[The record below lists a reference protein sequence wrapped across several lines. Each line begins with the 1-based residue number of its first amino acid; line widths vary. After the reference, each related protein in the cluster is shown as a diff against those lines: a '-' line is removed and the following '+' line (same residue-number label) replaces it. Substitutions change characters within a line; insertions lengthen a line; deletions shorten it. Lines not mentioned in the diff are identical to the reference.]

1 MKTTLELTDA
11 QMIGLLG
18 GAKAVAN
25 IFKIDVAAVN
35 QWKVKGIPLNRLVFL
50 AAEIEKKSNGLVTRR
65 DMFPKLALFVWPE
78 LLPHKN
84 AFLKEDDDYTA

>member
-1 MKTTLELTDA
+1 MKTTLALTDA

-25 IFKIDVAAVN
+25 LFKIDQAAVN

-65 DMFPKLALFVWPE
+65 DMFPKLALYVWPE
-78 LLPHKN
+78 LLPKSN
-84 AFLKEDDDYTA
+84 AFLNTKEE

>member
-25 IFKIDVAAVN
+25 IFKIDQAAVN
-35 QWKVKGIPLNRLVFL
+35 QWKVNGIPLNRLVFL
-50 AAEIEKKSNGLVTRR
+50 AAEIEKRSKGLVTRK
-65 DMFPKLALFVWPE
+65 DMFPKLAFFVWPE
-78 LLPHKN
+78 LIPHTN
-84 AFLKEDDDYTA
+84 PFLKEEE

>member
-1 MKTTLELTDA
+1 MKTTLALTDA

-18 GAKAVAN
+18 GAKPVAN

-35 QWKVKGIPLNRLVFL
+35 QWKVNGIPLNRLVFM
-50 AAEIEKKSNGLVTRR
+50 AAEIEKKSHGLVTRR

-78 LLPHKN
+78 LLPKSN
-84 AFLKEDDDYTA
+84 AFLDMEEE

>member
-1 MKTTLELTDA
+1 MKTTLALTDA
-11 QMIGLLG
+11 QMIGILG

-25 IFKIDVAAVN
+25 LFKIDQAAVN
-35 QWKVKGIPLNRLVFL
+35 QWKVNGIPLNRLVFL

-78 LLPHKN
+78 LLPKSN
-84 AFLKEDDDYTA
+84 AFAQPIDFD

>member
-25 IFKIDVAAVN
+25 IFKIDQAAVN
-35 QWKVKGIPLNRLVFL
+35 QWKVNGIPLNRLVFL
-50 AAEIEKKSNGLVTRR
+50 AAEIEKKSHGLVTRK
-65 DMFPKLALFVWPE
+65 DMFPKLAFFVWPE
-78 LLPHKN
+78 LVPKN
-84 AFLKEDDDYTA
+84 NSFGLQEEQDEE